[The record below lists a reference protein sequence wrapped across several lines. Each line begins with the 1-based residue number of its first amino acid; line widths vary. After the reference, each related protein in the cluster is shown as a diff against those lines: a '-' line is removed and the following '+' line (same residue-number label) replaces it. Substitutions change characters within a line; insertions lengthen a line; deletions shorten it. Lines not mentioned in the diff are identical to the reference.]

1 MTDIDPGLRA
11 SVDRE
16 MSEAIDGLLCKA
28 AQYDGL
34 DLVEANVE
42 MTNDTFAAMP
52 PPMLAAAAA
61 MLALRLHRTRGG
73 GRG

>member
-1 MTDIDPGLRA
+1 VPDIHPALRA
-11 SVDRE
+11 DVDRE
-16 MSEAIDGLLCKA
+16 MAEAVDGLLCKA
-28 AQYDGL
+28 AEYDGL

-42 MTNDTFAAMP
+42 MTNDIFAAMP

-61 MLALRLHRTRGG
+61 MLALRLHRTPGG